1 MFTCP
6 EPLGKLYAEAE
17 NSKSQQT
24 DPGSGAL
31 RSDMSAIIV
40 KMIHKQLLYSTLSE
54 TGCRVSENGNHPA
67 QLAVKP
73 SSVKHRT
80 GSLLRLLH
88 TFQKTKTYFC
98 PNRETG
104 QQFTGF

>member
-1 MFTCP
+1 
-6 EPLGKLYAEAE
+6 
-17 NSKSQQT
+17 
-24 DPGSGAL
+24 
-31 RSDMSAIIV
+31 MSAIIV

-88 TFQKTKTYFC
+88 TFQRQRLISVPTERLDNNLQAFGRRKDPEKI
-98 PNRETG
+98 
-104 QQFTGF
+104 